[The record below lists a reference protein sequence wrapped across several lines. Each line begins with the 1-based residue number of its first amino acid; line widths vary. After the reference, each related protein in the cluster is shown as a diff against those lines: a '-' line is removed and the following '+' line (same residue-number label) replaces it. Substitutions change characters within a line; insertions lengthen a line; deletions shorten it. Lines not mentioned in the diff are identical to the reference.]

1 MATGCHRLVARWSYS
16 PSERFSGKS
25 CDRIWRFFKEDL
37 LIHPMVTLDQ
47 GQGPA
52 ILQDHSSGEGPR
64 GSWVTASSELLIFL
78 RSWFE
83 FKILADRDVTDV
95 HSWSMAWTMQRLLI
109 CGKFNHEY
117 WNSYSK
123 KHVQNRLMAE
133 PVQRKSDSFFLGRE
147 KNEQPQIHCLTP
159 WRTMSN
165 GSTRGIRHS
174 RLPVGI
180 VILHLHCQLCT
191 QKAKCVACQRWD
203 VKLNMVSFIMAN
215 GMVGLSVGA
224 NSLVVESMSG
234 MQDAL
239 SCSL

>member
-1 MATGCHRLVARWSYS
+1 MAVSRLFSAVSSSGLLVEVLLVHRRPRVPRATAVPSRRSHCQMVGAGGCHLAKVKLLTIRKIQRKILWQ
-16 PSERFSGKS
+16 
-25 CDRIWRFFKEDL
+25 DL

-64 GSWVTASSELLIFL
+64 GSWVIASSELLIFL

-133 PVQRKSDSFFLGRE
+133 PVQRKSDSFSLSSWEGKKTSNHKSIAWPRE
-147 KNEQPQIHCLTP
+147 GQCPMGQREASAT
-159 WRTMSN
+159 
-165 GSTRGIRHS
+165 
-174 RLPVGI
+174 
-180 VILHLHCQLCT
+180 
-191 QKAKCVACQRWD
+191 AACQWAS
-203 VKLNMVSFIMAN
+203 LSFTCIA
-215 GMVGLSVGA
+215 SYA
-224 NSLVVESMSG
+224 HKRRS
-234 MQDAL
+234 A
-239 SCSL
+239 